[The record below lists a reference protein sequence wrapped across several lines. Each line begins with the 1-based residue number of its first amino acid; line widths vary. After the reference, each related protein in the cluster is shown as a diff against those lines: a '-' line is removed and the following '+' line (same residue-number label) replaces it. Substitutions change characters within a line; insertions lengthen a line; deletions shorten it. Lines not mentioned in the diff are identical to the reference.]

1 MESLSRPVRSLK
13 IPLTVAIPDY
23 LRDHCYDGRI
33 VLPAAEALQILARSL
48 PPDLPACDPRHQ
60 EGAAFAHLLPLDA
73 DADTF
78 SAFHEIAFLPDGPRL
93 SRLTT
98 LRTGRQAQWTRSIE
112 HVSVSFLPYPHELL
126 VCAATFEN
134 RIPEARIGD
143 FSAPPAHA
151 AKRPLRKMR
160 DSALFFVENRAL
172 SPFSVERSEEVQGR
186 KMSSAQ
192 RDRDFRRSRVESEG
206 KEGTSFRFSCR
217 HLYADLVP
225 FGPAY
230 HNVVG
235 EVSLTPDGASAEVS
249 GGDCREAVG
258 PLGSPFPFDAAMHL
272 ACAWGQRYRNLVAFP
287 VGFDCREIVRP
298 TRNGETYHCQV
309 FPLPDEGAVLRFDVW
324 LHGEDCRPVEII
336 LGLKM
341 RDISGGSLKPPAWVR
356 KGV

>member
-33 VLPAAEALQILARSL
+33 VLPAAEALQILAKSL
-48 PPDLPACDPRHQ
+48 PEDLPRCDPRLQ
-60 EGAAFAHLLPLDA
+60 EGGQFAHLLPLDA
-73 DADTF
+73 DADAF
-78 SAFHEIAFLPDGPRL
+78 SAFHEIAFFPDGRRL

-98 LRTGRQAQWTRSIE
+98 LRSGRQMQWTRSIE
-112 HVSVSFLPYPHELL
+112 HVSVSFLPCPHEPL

-143 FSAPPAHA
+143 FSGPPAPA
-151 AKRPLRKMR
+151 AKRPQRR
-160 DSALFFVENRAL
+160 LFEREARVSSL
-172 SPFSVERSEEVQGR
+172 QRSEEVQGR
-186 KMSSAQ
+186 KMSSAR
-192 RDRDFRRSRVESEG
+192 RDRDFRRSRVEAAGNEG
-206 KEGTSFRFSCR
+206 PSFSFSCR
-217 HLYADLVP
+217 RLYADLVP

-249 GGDCREAVG
+249 GGDFREAVG

-298 TRNGETYHCQV
+298 TRNGETYHCHV
-309 FPLPDEGAVLRFDVW
+309 FPLPDEGAVLRFDVR
-324 LHGEDCRPVEII
+324 LHGEDRRPVEII

-356 KGV
+356 KGM